1 MCAVLGISSHS
12 WCLITGMRAWC
23 LGGVGGGIHMYTYT
37 YIYTYIYIHIYIH
50 GAWCRV
56 RGGGLVARAFILLCM
71 HLLICLYSWA
81 VTQESVQST
90 HSCGGGGVL
99 VPCLELRYLFIC
111 WYVYTC
117 SAFTPK
123 SAEHTPGSMCTY
135 TYTYTDIHTYIST
148 TLSVNMFIAMKKEK
162 KTLREAFLNKQ
173 LSLRPFFFSLQ
184 WRRRKKF
191 SMRPFSTNNSH
202 RDISLAS

>member
-56 RGGGLVARAFILLCM
+56 GGGGLGAHAFNLLCR
-71 HLLICLYSWA
+71 HLLICLYSSA
-81 VTQESVQST
+81 VTQECVQST

-99 VPCLELRYLFIC
+99 VLCLELRWFFIC

-117 SAFTPK
+117 SAFTPD
-123 SAEHTPGSMCTY
+123 SAEHKPGSMCTY
-135 TYTYTDIHTYIST
+135 TYRYTDIHIYKHH
-148 TLSVNMFIAMKKEK
+148 SVGQHVYSHEEGEK
-162 KTLREAFLNKQ
+162 
-173 LSLRPFFFSLQ
+173 
-184 WRRRKKF
+184 
-191 SMRPFSTNNSH
+191 NSH
-202 RDISLAS
+202 GGLSQ